1 MESPLLNDSVDG
13 AVDYKNR
20 PVLRSKSGC
29 WRSSYFI
36 IGVEVAERFAYY
48 GVSSNLIMYLTGPL
62 GQSTATAA
70 ENVNVWSGTASLLPL
85 VGAFIADAFLG
96 RYLTVVIASLLY
108 ILALALLAFSTL
120 IPTNCEN
127 AIGSSSCSQLQVIMF
142 FHFTISCGICT
153 RRSQT
158 LCSGFWADQFD
169 DDNPEERKAK
179 SSFFNWWYFG
189 LCAGPTVGIFVLTYI
204 QDNLSWGLGF
214 GIPCIITEEEAFGF
228 LPYQGSQQFKFLDK
242 ALLSPDGS
250 NEDGTLSIIDDVE
263 ETKVILRL
271 APIWISCLGYGI
283 VFAQTSTFFTKQGA
297 TMDRSIGST
306 FLIPAATLQSFIG
319 ISIITLIPIYDA
331 VLVPLVRVVTKR
343 PSGITMLQ
351 RIGTGIFISIV
362 SMLVA
367 AVIETK
373 RLETAREYGLLDDPN
388 AMVPMKIWWL
398 LPQYLL
404 AGAGDVFAI
413 VGMQEFFY
421 DQMPSDLRSIGLALY
436 LSVIGF
442 YSFLSSFLIS
452 IVKNNRWKW
461 VRWQNLTYII
471 EGEPCDVADTV
482 AVICLP
488 FYLTPPNQVTLPPF
502 MDATTTA
509 AEISCPLL
517 NDFVDGAVDYKNRPV
532 LRSKSGC
539 WRSSYFIIGVES
551 TATAAENTN
560 MWSGTALLLPIDDV
574 EEMEEVKAVLRLV
587 PIWASLLGCAI
598 VFAQTSTLYTKQAAA
613 LDRSIGSSFEVPAAT
628 LQAFITLFIII
639 LISIYNTMLVPL
651 RAITNKPSGIALLQ
665 RIGTGIVFSILLMVV
680 AAIVETKRLKTAY
693 EYGLVDDPSA
703 TIPMKVWW
711 LLPQCLLAGESD
723 VFTIVGMQEF
733 FCEEMP
739 NDLKS
744 IGLALYLSVLG
755 IGSLLSSVLFSI
767 VEKLTCG
774 NGQDGWISENVNKG
788 HIDYFYYLLAGIS
801 AGAFMIYIYAAKCY
815 VYNRGRAL

>member
-1 MESPLLNDSVDG
+1 SRRTAVKNDELMVWNWI
-13 AVDYKNR
+13 A
-20 PVLRSKSGC
+20 
-29 WRSSYFI
+29 F
-36 IGVEVAERFAYY
+36 
-48 GVSSNLIMYLTGPL
+48 L
-62 GQSTATAA
+62 GL
-70 ENVNVWSGTASLLPL
+70 G

-96 RYLTVVIASLLY
+96 RYLTVFIASLLY

-142 FHFTISCGICT
+142 FISLYLVAFAQGGHKPCVQAFG
-153 RRSQT
+153 
-158 LCSGFWADQFD
+158 ADQFD

-214 GIPCIITEEEAFGF
+214 GIPCIIMGFALILFLFGTVTYRFGEKTNEKSAFVRIGHVFVKAARNWRTTPSTISAEEEACGF

-319 ISIITLIPIYDA
+319 ISIIILIPIYDT

-388 AMVPMKIWWL
+388 AIVPMKIWWL

-404 AGAGDVFAI
+404 AGADNVFAI

-436 LSVIGF
+436 LSVIGID
-442 YSFLSSFLIS
+442 SFLSSFLIS
-452 IVKNNRWKW
+452 IVEK
-461 VRWQNLTYII
+461 
-471 EGEPCDVADTV
+471 
-482 AVICLP
+482 
-488 FYLTPPNQVTLPPF
+488 
-502 MDATTTA
+502 TT
-509 AEISCPLL
+509 
-517 NDFVDGAVDYKNRPV
+517 G
-532 LRSKSGC
+532 
-539 WRSSYFIIGVES
+539 
-551 TATAAENTN
+551 
-560 MWSGTALLLPIDDV
+560 
-574 EEMEEVKAVLRLV
+574 
-587 PIWASLLGCAI
+587 
-598 VFAQTSTLYTKQAAA
+598 
-613 LDRSIGSSFEVPAAT
+613 
-628 LQAFITLFIII
+628 
-639 LISIYNTMLVPL
+639 
-651 RAITNKPSGIALLQ
+651 
-665 RIGTGIVFSILLMVV
+665 
-680 AAIVETKRLKTAY
+680 
-693 EYGLVDDPSA
+693 
-703 TIPMKVWW
+703 
-711 LLPQCLLAGESD
+711 
-723 VFTIVGMQEF
+723 
-733 FCEEMP
+733 
-739 NDLKS
+739 
-744 IGLALYLSVLG
+744 
-755 IGSLLSSVLFSI
+755 
-767 VEKLTCG
+767 G
-774 NGQDGWISENVNKG
+774 NGVDGWISNNMNRG

-801 AGAFMIYIYAAKCY
+801 AGAFFIYIYAAKSY
-815 VYNRGRAL
+815 VYNRRRAM